1 MGTRR
6 HDDQNHLP
14 PALRAL
20 ADPTRLKIM
29 LMLEGRERTVGEI
42 VDFFDLSQPTISRH
56 LQTLTAAGLV
66 RRHKKAQSVYYAI
79 NTDQVRATC
88 ITLAACFPCCC
99 MEVKTG
105 PEISPGAQEKPPA
118 GARKH
123 PRRQSDNPKA
133 GGKRR

>member
-1 MGTRR
+1 MSTRT
-6 HDDQNHLP
+6 HQDHNALP

-66 RRHKKAQSVYYAI
+66 RRQKKAQRVYYGI
-79 NTDQVRATC
+79 NTERVQATC

-99 MEVKTG
+99 MEVKTDVKTA
-105 PEISPGAQEKPPA
+105 PGADDKSTAGRAKRTRRKTDQAKP
-118 GARKH
+118 K
-123 PRRQSDNPKA
+123 
-133 GGKRR
+133 GKRR

>member
-1 MGTRR
+1 MGTRD
-6 HDDQNHLP
+6 HHDQNDLP

-20 ADPTRLKIM
+20 ADPTRLRIM

-66 RRHKKAQSVYYAI
+66 RRTKKAQRVYYGI
-79 NTDQVRATC
+79 NTERVQATC
-88 ITLAACFPCCC
+88 VTLAACFPCCC

-105 PEISPGAQEKPPA
+105 IEIKPVKEDTKPA
-118 GARKH
+118 GARKR
-123 PRRQSDNPKA
+123 PRRQPDNPTA